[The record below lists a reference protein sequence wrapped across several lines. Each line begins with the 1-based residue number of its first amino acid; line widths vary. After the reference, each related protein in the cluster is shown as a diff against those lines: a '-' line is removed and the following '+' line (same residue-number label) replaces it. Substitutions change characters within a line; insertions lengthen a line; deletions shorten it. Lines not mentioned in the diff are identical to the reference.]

1 MDKLLIVDGM
11 NLLFQMFYGMPSRI
25 VNSRGKQVQGT
36 VGFVGA
42 LLKMLRLTGPT
53 HAVVLFDGETW
64 NQRRELDP
72 QYKANRP
79 DYSLMEEDETPF
91 SQLPD
96 IYAALDLLEICH
108 AETENCEAD
117 DWIAGYAAGFSGLSE
132 VVIASW
138 DSDFFQLIDPWV
150 CVFRYR
156 GKASTLWTEE
166 TVLQRFGIRPGQYA
180 DFKALVGDKADN
192 IPGAR
197 GVGVKTAAALLNRFG
212 SLQGILDRA
221 SEIERACIRRSVQ
234 ENADALL
241 RNLSL
246 IRLNWTGDLPFSP
259 EDMLWVDKGLR
270 SSEVLREIQLW

>member
-42 LLKMLRLTGPT
+42 LLKILRLTGPT

-64 NQRRELDP
+64 NERRELDP

-79 DYSLMEEDETPF
+79 DYSLMEE
-91 SQLPD
+91 
-96 IYAALDLLEICH
+96 

-156 GKASTLWTEE
+156 GKVSTLWTEE